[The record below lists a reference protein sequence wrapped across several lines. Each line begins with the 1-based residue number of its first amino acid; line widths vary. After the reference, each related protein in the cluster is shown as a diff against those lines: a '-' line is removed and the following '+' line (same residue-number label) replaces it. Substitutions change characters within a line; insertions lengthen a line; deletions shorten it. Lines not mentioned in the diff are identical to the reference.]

1 LLEAMARRVPAI
13 CFDWGGPGEMI
24 TEDCGIKVP
33 VRSLEETV
41 KSFAAALQRLKDEP
55 ALRQTLARA
64 ARDRALSVFGWAAK
78 RRLLET
84 TYARLTGGP

>member
-1 LLEAMARRVPAI
+1 MARQVPAI

-33 VRSLEETV
+33 VRSPEQTV

-55 ALRQTLARA
+55 AFRQTLARA
-64 ARDRALSVFGWAAK
+64 ARDRALSVFGWVAK
-78 RRLLET
+78 RQLLET
-84 TYARLTGGP
+84 TYARLIGGP